1 VQVTFL
7 RALDHVEGFEP
18 QGQGAFLAYLR
29 RILQNAIRD
38 HVRAV
43 TRRPQAVDL
52 PDSLAGE
59 EPSPLERAIG
69 RERLARYEEAL
80 AKLRPAQQEAVVLR
94 IELGLT
100 HAEVAESMGL
110 ASANAARMQ
119 VARALVQLAE
129 AMDER

>member
-1 VQVTFL
+1 M
-7 RALDHVEGFEP
+7 DHVEGFEP
-18 QGQGAFLAYLR
+18 RAQGAFLAYLR